1 MTKRPPWKIA
11 GQSIARGQTVDLKL
25 KVSERYTGDPIHL
38 PIRVI
43 RARKPGPS
51 LFVTVAIH
59 GEELNGVGIVH
70 DLMFGDEIKL
80 AAGTLMLVPIVN
92 IFGFENLSR
101 YMPDRRDLNHS
112 FPGNAAG
119 SLTSRVAHTV
129 FQEIVRRCDF
139 GLDLHTAASGRTN
152 FPNIRGDLN
161 VPGVRRIA
169 KAFGCELMVHGKG
182 PEGSFRR
189 ESVKA
194 GCNVAI
200 LEAGEPLKIEPSVLE
215 VGLRGV
221 RNVMIELGL
230 IHGEP
235 QRPAY
240 QTRIDQSTWVRANVG
255 GLLRFHVSPG
265 QVVEAG
271 QPIATNASV
280 IGRERNVLTA
290 ASDGIVLGM
299 TTMPMVKPGEPVCH
313 IATPKRPIASI
324 TQKVDATPDAASPA
338 ASAGTWRPTS
348 RSASVRP
355 SPPATRWTA
364 INRPRGGERNRYN
377 LAFPPVC
384 PDLARVLSA

>member
-1 MTKRPPWKIA
+1 MTKRVTWKIA

-43 RARKPGPS
+43 RASKPGPS
-51 LFVTVAIH
+51 LFVTAAIH

-70 DLMFGDEIKL
+70 DLMFGEEIKL

-92 IFGFENLSR
+92 IFGFENQSR
-101 YMPDRRDLNHS
+101 YMPDRRDLNRS
-112 FPGNAAG
+112 FPGSATG

-129 FQEIVRRCDF
+129 FQEVVRRCDF

-152 FPNIRGDLN
+152 FPNVRGDLN
-161 VPGVRRIA
+161 VPGVRRLS

-189 ESVKA
+189 EAVKA
-194 GCNVAI
+194 GCSVAI

-230 IHGEP
+230 IKGEP

-240 QTRIDQSTWVRANVG
+240 QTRIEKSTWVRANVG

-265 QVVEAG
+265 QVVEMG

-280 IGRERNVLTA
+280 IGRERNVLIA
-290 ASDGIVLGM
+290 PCDGIVLGM

-324 TQKVDATPDAASPA
+324 TQKVDATSRRSLTRRVRRDLATNISVSEREAEAASDA
-338 ASAGTWRPTS
+338 VQDA
-348 RSASVRP
+348 
-355 SPPATRWTA
+355 
-364 INRPRGGERNRYN
+364 
-377 LAFPPVC
+377 
-384 PDLARVLSA
+384 